1 MPQSLA
7 KIITHIVFSTKNRVP
22 IIPDAIRAE
31 LNAYFV
37 GILKNLDCPSIQVN
51 SMPDHVH
58 VLCVLSKNHALAKVV
73 EEIKKGT
80 SKWIKTKSPG
90 LRQFYWQNGYGAFSV
105 SPSKVEEVRQ
115 YIAGQDEHH
124 RWITFQEEFRAFL
137 ERHGIEYEQRYVW
150 D

>member
-1 MPQSLA
+1 
-7 KIITHIVFSTKNRVP
+7 
-22 IIPDAIRAE
+22 
-31 LNAYFV
+31 
-37 GILKNLDCPSIQVN
+37 
-51 SMPDHVH
+51 